1 MRVNLTHIGLVLG
14 VVAAGWTF
22 GLPIFSLG
30 KMFGEGPLLEALSPK
45 WQLAQIASDIVQS
58 FAILAALVVQV
69 IALVAMVFNPGS
81 LSPEKVKAVTA
92 ELTKMQQQ
100 LLALFGIYV
109 ATLAVALAA
118 KIVCLDDGKTLVEA
132 VVLSVAS
139 FMVVFSL
146 GRTAEMGR
154 AIMSVHRLRSELLV
168 AQAIQDRAPP
178 RKLPIEP
185 DPAPEAYGR
194 RAPKQ

>member
-1 MRVNLTHIGLVLG
+1 MRVNLTYFGIGLG
-14 VVAAGWTF
+14 IIAAGWTL
-22 GLPIFSLG
+22 GLPVFSLG
-30 KMFGEGPLLEALSPK
+30 SLFGEAPLLAALSPK
-45 WQLAQIASDIVQS
+45 WQLAQVASDIVQA

-69 IALVAMVFNPGS
+69 IALVAMVFNPGN
-81 LSPEKVKAVTA
+81 LSPDKVKSVTS

-109 ATLAVALAA
+109 ATLGIALAA
-118 KIVCLDDGKTLVEA
+118 KVVCLDDDKTLVEA
-132 VVLSVAS
+132 VVLSISA

-154 AIMSVHRLRSELLV
+154 AIMSVHRLRSDLLI
-168 AQAIQDRAPP
+168 AQAIQDRSPP

-185 DPAPEAYGR
+185 DPTPDAYGR
-194 RAPKQ
+194 QPPK